1 MGTAVLLEKV
11 TAPTLCCDGA
21 QLQLELRDLAVLVP
35 GSAFRLGELAAN
47 VRVDAGAL
55 TALAA
60 YLEYLRAV
68 PCERSERFVPSVNEC
83 LRLVAVVTP
92 R

>member
-1 MGTAVLLEKV
+1 MSAATLLE
-11 TAPTLCCDGA
+11 PTTVQGLCCDGA

-35 GSAFRLGELAAN
+35 ASAFRLGELAAQ
-47 VRVDAGAL
+47 VRVDARSLPTLG
-55 TALAA
+55 A

-68 PCERSERFVPSVNEC
+68 PCERSDRFLISVAEC
-83 LRLVAVVTP
+83 LRLVGVVSE

>member
-1 MGTAVLLEKV
+1 MSTATLLEHT
-11 TAPTLCCDGA
+11 TATSLCCDGA

-35 GSAFRLGELAAN
+35 VSAFHLGELAAK
-47 VRVDAGAL
+47 VRLDAEAL
-55 TALAA
+55 PVLAA

-68 PCERSERFVPSVNEC
+68 PCERGDRFVPAVDEC
-83 LRLVAVVTP
+83 LRLTSVVAA